1 MAAESLKLRLSHLPD
16 RLTEQELRAFLQAL
30 LDGMQGIATQ
40 LDADAGVTDTTYAS
54 NLALIVT
61 D

>member
-1 MAAESLKLRLSHLPD
+1 MAAVSIKQRISYIPD
-16 RLTEQELRAFLQAL
+16 RLTEQELRAVLQAI

-40 LDADAGVTDTTYAS
+40 LDADTGVTDTTYAS
-54 NLALIVT
+54 NLALIVN

>member
-1 MAAESLKLRLSHLPD
+1 MAAESLKTRINRIPD
-16 RLTEQELRAFLQAL
+16 RLTEQELRAVLQAL